1 MSVLS
6 IDRHASLRREIAAA
20 ERAAAAELAKRQKTA
35 SDLAAA
41 VAARAIA
48 ALRSKT
54 SNPSRP

>member
-20 ERAAAAELAKRQKTA
+20 ERAAAAELAKRQKAA

-41 VAARAIA
+41 AVVTLRQKGAA
-48 ALRSKT
+48 K
-54 SNPSRP
+54 P